1 MGKIA
6 KQSVQGSVYN
16 YIGAVLGFLSAGLL
30 MPKFLSP
37 EQVGLI
43 NLLVAV
49 TLIFSSFSTLGFNS
63 ILTRM
68 FPYFRSPAKS
78 HNGILS
84 LGVLVVTAGISLTLI
99 VFFVFQDSI
108 ITEKPGES
116 PLLREN
122 YLYIPVLIIFASLF
136 SLLDT
141 YNRMLY
147 DAVSGILF
155 REVIVRV
162 LNLILIVLFIFEII
176 SFGNFVLYYV
186 LAYNS
191 PTLLIALVLIF
202 RGEFYISRPNWRL
215 MRQMRKEMFSVAFF
229 GILTVFSSLAVMNID
244 KYMINYYLGL
254 SATGIYSVSFYFA
267 TLILIPSRAIRKI
280 SGIFIADAW
289 KENKPEQI
297 QLIYKKS
304 SINMLLIGV
313 LLFVGIWANIE
324 NIFKILPEYSA
335 GRYVILFIGLAN
347 IFEMASGVSSGII
360 SSSKNYKVHAYIML
374 FMIAG
379 IVVSNIIFIPLYGLT
394 GGALASLI
402 AVFLTA
408 VLRFLFLLFRYGFQP
423 YRLRHIYILLTG
435 AMILFM
441 NQYIPQPDNFYL
453 DILLRSSI
461 ISIVFALIAYFG
473 KFSEDA
479 NELADRLFAVIARK
493 IKDE

>member
-6 KQSVQGSVYN
+6 KQSIQGSAYN
-16 YIGAVLGFLSAGLL
+16 YVGAVLGFLSAGLL

-37 EQVGLI
+37 EQVGLV
-43 NLLVAV
+43 NLLIAI

-63 ILTRM
+63 ILTRL
-68 FPYFRSPAKS
+68 FPYFRAPAGKHS
-78 HNGILS
+78 GILS
-84 LGVLVVTAGISLTLI
+84 LGLLVTTVGISLTLI
-99 VFFVFQDSI
+99 VVFVFADTI
-108 ITEKPGES
+108 IAQKPGES
-116 PLLREN
+116 PLLRNN
-122 YLYIPVLIIFASLF
+122 YYYLPILIIFASLF

-155 REVIVRV
+155 REVVVRL
-162 LNLILIVLFIFEII
+162 LNLVLIGLYIFEII
-176 SFGNFVLYYV
+176 NFSDFVLYYV
-186 LAYNS
+186 IAYNS
-191 PTLLIALVLIF
+191 PTLLIAVVLII
-202 RGEFYISRPNWRL
+202 RGDFYISRPNWKL
-215 MRQMRKEMFSVAFF
+215 MRSMKKEMAGVAFF

-324 NIFKILPEYSA
+324 NIFKILPDYSE

-347 IFEMASGVSSGII
+347 IFEMASGVGAGII

-408 VLRFLFLLFRYGFQP
+408 LLRFLFLLFRYGFQP
-423 YRLRHIYILLTG
+423 YRPRHLYILLTG
-435 AMILFM
+435 ALILFI
-441 NQYIPQPDNFYL
+441 NQYIPEPDNFYL
-453 DILLRSSI
+453 DILIRSSI
-461 ISIVFALIAYFG
+461 ISVLFALIAYFA

-479 NELADRLFAVIARK
+479 NEQADKFLTQIVRK
-493 IKDE
+493 LKK